1 MKTPIALFLL
11 IVIQTFG
18 FSQELKFSATLSRN
32 QAAVGEQIKLTYS
45 LNAMGNAFTAPDLS
59 AFDLLMGPQQ
69 MFGTQNVN
77 GKFSQTLSYTYYI
90 AGKKTGKFTI
100 GPASIRVGN
109 GVMKSN
115 SVDIE
120 ITKGGSTS
128 ASGAQ
133 QQQKQQQSSASQPGN
148 GNDLYVKAIVSKV
161 SGVVG
166 DQFLVTYKLYSRYA
180 QLNYELSKAPTFNGF
195 YTEDIALANK
205 PNGEQE
211 NINGQN
217 YLTAEIKKV
226 LVFPQKSGKLE
237 IPSIELNCVVRQRVQ
252 AQSIWDQMMGGGYR
266 DAEVKVKSAAVQL
279 EVKPHDAA
287 GKPVDFNGAVG
298 KLSAEIT
305 LDRAAVKAGEAVNLR
320 ITVSGRGNL
329 KLIDPPMLNLPAELE
344 VYDPQV
350 KDNISVSSAGMNGSR
365 TFEYLIIPR
374 AGGDYNL
381 GPMSFSWFDP
391 EARQYK
397 SETLQILSL
406 KVEKG
411 SGDAIVVNRNRAS
424 GGKTKTISEDIR
436 FIHTAETELKPEEPA
451 LFFLSLPFFSLTA
464 VSPIAFIAFIMIRR
478 RDLNRRQ
485 NRGLYR
491 MKEAGSMA
499 SKRLKKASELLTA
512 RNKDAFYEEVYRALF
527 GYFSDKLK
535 LPMAELNRTTIEAM
549 LGQKNASET
558 LIQKVLT
565 TLDACEFAR
574 FAPGASES
582 MNEVYEQ
589 AATIIRELEQ
599 TIKS

>member
-1 MKTPIALFLL
+1 MKTPITLLFIL
-11 IVIQTFG
+11 VIQLIG
-18 FSQELKFSATLSRN
+18 YSQELKFSAAPSRN

-45 LNAMGNAFTAPDLS
+45 LNAMGNAFSAPDLS

-69 MFGTQNVN
+69 MFGSQNVN

-90 AGKKTGKFTI
+90 AGKKPGKFTI

-115 SVDIE
+115 SVEIE
-120 ITKGGSTS
+120 ITKGASSS
-128 ASGAQ
+128 ASNSQA
-133 QQQKQQQSSASQPGN
+133 KQQSNASQPGN
-148 GNDLYVKAIVSKV
+148 GNDLYVKAIVSKA

-266 DAEVKVKSAAVQL
+266 DAEVKIKSPAVQL
-279 EVKPHDAA
+279 DVRTHDAA

-320 ITVSGRGNL
+320 ISVSGRGNL
-329 KLIDPPMLNLPAELE
+329 KLIDPPALNLPAELE
-344 VYDPQV
+344 IYDPQV

-397 SETLQILSL
+397 TEMLQSLLL

-411 SGDAIVVNRNRAS
+411 SGDAVVVNRNRAS
-424 GGKTKTISEDIR
+424 GGKTKVINEDIR
-436 FIHTAETELKPEEPA
+436 FIHTADTELSTKAPE

-464 VSPIAFIAFIMIRR
+464 LSPLAFIAFILVRR

-485 NRGLYR
+485 NVGLYR

-499 SKRLKKASELLTA
+499 SKRLKKASELLAA

-535 LPMAELNRTTIEAM
+535 LPMAELNRTSIEAM
-549 LGQKNASET
+549 LAQKNASAG
-558 LIQKVLT
+558 LIQKVLK

-574 FAPGASES
+574 FAPGASDS
-582 MNEVYEQ
+582 MNDVYEQ
-589 AATIIRELEQ
+589 AAAIIRELEQ

>member
-11 IVIQTFG
+11 LVIQTFG
-18 FSQELKFSATLSRN
+18 FSQELKFSASVSRN

-45 LNAMGNAFTAPDLS
+45 LNAMGNAFAAPDLS

-115 SVDIE
+115 SVEIE
-120 ITKGGSTS
+120 IIKGS
-128 ASGAQ
+128 ASASSGSQA
-133 QQQKQQQSSASQPGN
+133 KQQNNSSQPGN
-148 GNDLYVKAIVSKV
+148 GNDLYVKAIVSKS

-166 DQFLVTYKLYSRYA
+166 DQFLVTYKLYSRYS

-252 AQSIWDQMMGGGYR
+252 AQSIWEQMMGGGYR
-266 DAEVKVKSAAVQL
+266 DAEVKIKSAAVQL
-279 EVKPHDAA
+279 DVKPHDAV

-305 LDRAAVKAGEAVNLR
+305 LDRAAVKAGEAVNMR
-320 ITVSGRGNL
+320 ISVSGRGNL
-329 KLIDPPMLNLPAELE
+329 KLIDPPALNLPAELE

-350 KDNISVSSAGMNGSR
+350 KDNISVSSAGMNGTR

-381 GPMSFSWFDP
+381 GPLSFSWFDP

-397 SETLQILSL
+397 SETLQSIAL

-411 SGDAIVVNRNRAS
+411 SGDPIVVNRNRAS

-436 FIHTAETELKPEEPA
+436 FIHTAETELATEKPS

-464 VSPIAFIAFIMIRR
+464 LSPIAFVAFLLIRR

-485 NRGLYR
+485 NVGLYR

-499 SKRLKKASELLTA
+499 SKRLKKASELLST
-512 RNKDAFYEEVYRALF
+512 RNKDAFYEEIYRALF

-535 LPMAELNRTTIEAM
+535 LPMAELNRTNIEVM
-549 LGQKNASET
+549 LSQKNASEA
-558 LIQKVLT
+558 LIQKVLS

-589 AATIIRELEQ
+589 AAAIIRELEQ

>member
-1 MKTPIALFLL
+1 MKTLSTVVLL
-11 IVIQTFG
+11 LVFQFFG
-18 FSQELKFSATLSRN
+18 FAQELKFSATVSRN
-32 QAAVGEQIKLTYS
+32 QAAVGEQIKLVYS
-45 LNAMGNAFTAPDLS
+45 LNAMGNGFAAPDLS

-69 MFGTQNVN
+69 MFGTQNIN

-90 AGKKTGKFTI
+90 SGKKPGKFTI

-115 SVDIE
+115 SVEIE
-120 ITKGGSTS
+120 ITKGAAPS
-128 ASGAQ
+128 AGN
-133 QQQKQQQSSASQPGN
+133 QQQKQQNNSASSQPGN
-148 GNDLYVKAIVSKV
+148 GNDLYVKAIVSKA

-166 DQFLVTYKLYSRYA
+166 DQFLVTYKLYSRYS
-180 QLNYELSKAPTFNGF
+180 QLNYELTKPPTFNGF

-237 IPSIELNCVVRQRVQ
+237 IPSIELNCVVRQRMQ
-252 AQSIWDQMMGGGYR
+252 AQSFWEQMMGGGYR
-266 DAEVKVKSAAVQL
+266 DAEVKIKSSAVQL
-279 EVKPHDAA
+279 DVKAHDAA

-298 KLSAEIT
+298 KLDVETS
-305 LDRAAVKAGEAVNLR
+305 LDRAAVKAGEAINLR
-320 ITVSGRGNL
+320 IKISGRGNL
-329 KLIDPPMLNLPAELE
+329 KLIDPPVLNLPAELE
-344 VYDPQV
+344 VYDPQL
-350 KDNISVSSAGMNGSR
+350 KDNISVSSAGMNGTR

-381 GPMSFSWFDP
+381 GSLTFSWYDP

-397 SETLQILSL
+397 SETVQSLLL

-424 GGKTKTISEDIR
+424 GGKTKTINEDIR
-436 FIHTAETELKPEEPA
+436 FIHTAETELSAREPQ
-451 LFFLSLPFFSLTA
+451 LFFLSMPFWSITA
-464 VSPIAFIAFIMIRR
+464 LSPVAFIAFILIRR

-485 NRGLYR
+485 NIGLYR

-499 SKRLKKASELLTA
+499 TKRLKKASELLA
-512 RNKDAFYEEVYRALF
+512 AKNKDAFYEEVYRALF

-535 LPMAELNRTTIEAM
+535 LPMAELNRTQIQHMLEQKSTKEA
-549 LGQKNASET
+549 

-589 AATIIRELEQ
+589 AAAIIRELEQ
-599 TIKS
+599 SLKP

>member
-1 MKTPIALFLL
+1 MKTPITLFL
-11 IVIQTFG
+11 IFVCQIFG
-18 FSQELKFSATLSRN
+18 FAQELNFSAMVSRN

-45 LNAMGNAFTAPDLS
+45 LNAMGNAFSAPDLS
-59 AFDLLMGPQQ
+59 AFELLMGPQQ

-77 GKFSQTLSYTYYI
+77 GRVSQTLSFTYYI
-90 AGKKTGKFTI
+90 VGKKTGKFTI
-100 GPASIRVGN
+100 GPAGIRVGN

-115 SVDIE
+115 SVEIE
-120 ITKGGSTS
+120 ITKGASPS
-128 ASGAQ
+128 AGN
-133 QQQKQQQSSASQPGN
+133 QQQKQQNSSSSSQPGN
-148 GNDLYVKAIVSKV
+148 GNDLYVKAIVSKA

-166 DQFLVTYKLYSRYA
+166 DQFLVTYKLYSRYS

-211 NINGQN
+211 SINGQN

-252 AQSIWDQMMGGGYR
+252 SQSIWDQMMGGGYR
-266 DAEVKVKSAAVQL
+266 DAEVKIKSPAVQL
-279 EVKPHDAA
+279 DIKAHDAA

-298 KLSAEIT
+298 KFDTET
-305 LDRAAVKAGEAVNLR
+305 NLDRSAVKAGEAVNLR
-320 ITVSGRGNL
+320 IKISGKGNL
-329 KLIDPPMLNLPAELE
+329 KLIDPPVLNLPAELE

-350 KDNISVSSAGMNGSR
+350 KDNISVSSAGMNGTR

-381 GPMSFSWFDP
+381 GPLSFSWYDP
-391 EARQYK
+391 DARQYK
-397 SETLQILSL
+397 SEAIQSLQL

-411 SGDAIVVNRNRAS
+411 SGDAVVVNRNRAS
-424 GGKTKTISEDIR
+424 SGKPKTINEDIR
-436 FIHTAETELKPEEPA
+436 FIHSTETELSTSEHK
-451 LFFLSLPFFSLTA
+451 LFFLSLPFWSISAL
-464 VSPIAFIAFIMIRR
+464 SPMAFIVFLLFRR

-485 NRGLYR
+485 NVGLYR

-499 SKRLKKASELLTA
+499 SKRLKKASELLA
-512 RNKDAFYEEVYRALF
+512 SRNKDAFYEEVYRTLF

-535 LPMAELNRTTIEAM
+535 LPMADLNRTQIEHM
-549 LGQKNASET
+549 LQQKSANDA
-558 LIQKVLT
+558 LVQKVLA

-589 AATIIRELEQ
+589 AASIIRELEQ

>member
-1 MKTPIALFLL
+1 MKAPITLFLI
-11 IVIQTFG
+11 IVCQIFG
-18 FSQELKFSATLSRN
+18 FSQELKFSATVSRN

-45 LNAMGNAFTAPDLS
+45 LNAMGNAFSAPDLS
-59 AFDLLMGPQQ
+59 AFELLMGPQQ

-77 GKFSQTLSYTYYI
+77 GRVSQTLSFTYYFV
-90 AGKKTGKFTI
+90 GKKTGKFTI
-100 GPASIRVGN
+100 GPAGIRVGN

-115 SVDIE
+115 SVEIE
-120 ITKGGSTS
+120 ITKGAAPS
-128 ASGAQ
+128 AGN
-133 QQQKQQQSSASQPGN
+133 QQQKQQNSSSSSQPGN
-148 GNDLYVKAIVSKV
+148 GNDLYVKAIVSKA

-166 DQFLVTYKLYSRYA
+166 DQFLVTYKLYSRYS

-211 NINGQN
+211 SINGQN

-237 IPSIELNCVVRQRVQ
+237 IPSIELNCIVRQRVQ
-252 AQSIWDQMMGGGYR
+252 SQSIWDQMMGGGYR
-266 DAEVKVKSAAVQL
+266 DAEVKIKSPAVQL
-279 EVKPHDAA
+279 DVKAHDAA

-298 KLSAEIT
+298 KFDTET
-305 LDRAAVKAGEAVNLR
+305 NLDRSAVKAGEAVNLR
-320 ITVSGRGNL
+320 IKISGKGNL
-329 KLIDPPMLNLPAELE
+329 KLIDPPLLNLPAELE

-350 KDNISVSSAGMNGSR
+350 KDNISVSSAGMNGTR

-381 GPMSFSWFDP
+381 GPLSFSWYDP
-391 EARQYK
+391 DARQYK
-397 SETLQILSL
+397 SEAIQSLQL

-411 SGDAIVVNRNRAS
+411 SGDAVVINRNRAS
-424 GGKTKTISEDIR
+424 SGKPKTINEDIR
-436 FIHTAETELKPEEPA
+436 FIHSAETELSTSEPK
-451 LFFLSLPFFSLTA
+451 LFFLSLPFWSISAL
-464 VSPIAFIAFIMIRR
+464 SPMAFIVFLLFRR
-478 RDLNRRQ
+478 RDLIRRQ
-485 NRGLYR
+485 NVGLYR

-499 SKRLKKASELLTA
+499 SKRLKKASELLA
-512 RNKDAFYEEVYRALF
+512 SRNKDAFYEEVYRTLF

-535 LPMAELNRTTIEAM
+535 LPMADLNRTQIEHM
-549 LGQKNASET
+549 LQQKSANDA
-558 LIQKVLT
+558 LVKKVLA

-589 AATIIRELEQ
+589 AASIIRELEQ

>member
-1 MKTPIALFLL
+1 MKSPITLFLL
-11 IVIQTFG
+11 LVIQTFG
-18 FSQELKFSATLSRN
+18 FSQELKFSASVSRN

-45 LNAMGNAFTAPDLS
+45 LNAMGNAFAAPDLS

-115 SVDIE
+115 SVEIE
-120 ITKGGSTS
+120 IVKGTS
-128 ASGAQ
+128 PAASGS
-133 QQQKQQQSSASQPGN
+133 QQQKQQQNNSSQPGN
-148 GNDLYVKAIVSKV
+148 GNDLYVKAIVSKS

-166 DQFLVTYKLYSRYA
+166 DQFLVTYKLYSRYS

-252 AQSIWDQMMGGGYR
+252 AQSIWEQMMGGGYR
-266 DAEVKVKSAAVQL
+266 DAEVKIKSAAVQL
-279 EVKPHDAA
+279 DVKPHDAV

-305 LDRAAVKAGEAVNLR
+305 LDRAAVKAGEAVNMR
-320 ITVSGRGNL
+320 ISVSGRGNL
-329 KLIDPPMLNLPAELE
+329 KLIDPPALNLPAELE

-381 GPMSFSWFDP
+381 GPLSFSWFDP

-397 SETLQILSL
+397 SETLQSLAL

-411 SGDAIVVNRNRAS
+411 SGDPIVVNRNRAA
-424 GGKTKTISEDIR
+424 GGKTKTINEDIR
-436 FIHTAETELKPEEPA
+436 FIHTGATQLRTEEPSV
-451 LFFLSLPFFSLTA
+451 FFLSMPFFSITA
-464 VSPIAFIAFIMIRR
+464 LSPIAFVAFLLIRR

-485 NRGLYR
+485 NVGLYR

-499 SKRLKKASELLTA
+499 SKRLKKAAELLST
-512 RNKDAFYEEVYRALF
+512 RNKDAFYEEIYRALF

-535 LPMAELNRTTIEAM
+535 LPMAELNRTNIEAM
-549 LGQKNASET
+549 LSQKNASEA
-558 LIQKVLT
+558 LIQKVLS

-589 AATIIRELEQ
+589 AAAIIRELEQ

>member
-1 MKTPIALFLL
+1 MKTPIVLFLL
-11 IVIQTFG
+11 LVIQTFG
-18 FSQELKFSATLSRN
+18 FSQELKFSASVSRN

-45 LNAMGNAFTAPDLS
+45 LNAMGNAFSAPDLS

-115 SVDIE
+115 SVEIE
-120 ITKGGSTS
+120 IVKGTS
-128 ASGAQ
+128 PAASGS
-133 QQQKQQQSSASQPGN
+133 QQQKQQQNNSSQPGN
-148 GNDLYVKAIVSKV
+148 GNDLYVKAIVSKS

-166 DQFLVTYKLYSRYA
+166 DQFLVTYKLYSRYS

-237 IPSIELNCVVRQRVQ
+237 IPSIELNCVVRQRLQ
-252 AQSIWDQMMGGGYR
+252 AQSIWEQMMGGGYR
-266 DAEVKVKSAAVQL
+266 DAEVKIKSPAVQL
-279 EVKPHDAA
+279 DVKPHDAA

-305 LDRAAVKAGEAVNLR
+305 LDRAAVKAGEAVNLN
-320 ITVSGRGNL
+320 ISVSGRGNL
-329 KLIDPPMLNLPAELE
+329 KLIDPPTLNLPAELE

-374 AGGDYNL
+374 AGGEYNL
-381 GPMSFSWFDP
+381 GPLSFSWFDP

-397 SETLQILSL
+397 SETLQSLAL

-411 SGDAIVVNRNRAS
+411 SGDPIVVNRNRAS

-436 FIHTAETELKPEEPA
+436 FIHTAETELATEEPS

-464 VSPIAFIAFIMIRR
+464 LSPIAFVAFLLIRR

-485 NRGLYR
+485 NVGLYR

-499 SKRLKKASELLTA
+499 SKRLKKASELLAA

-535 LPMAELNRTTIEAM
+535 LPMAELNRTSIEAM
-549 LGQKNASET
+549 LAQKNASEG

-574 FAPGASES
+574 FAPGASDS
-582 MNEVYEQ
+582 MNDVYEQ
-589 AATIIRELEQ
+589 AAAIIRELEQ